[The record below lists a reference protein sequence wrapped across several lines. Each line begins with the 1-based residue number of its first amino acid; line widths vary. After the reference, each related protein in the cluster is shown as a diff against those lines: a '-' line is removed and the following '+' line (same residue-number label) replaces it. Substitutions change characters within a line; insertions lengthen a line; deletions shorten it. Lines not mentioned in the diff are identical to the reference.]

1 MKHSTRLAMVGFAAC
16 AALVLVACKKKDAA
30 AGGGGTGGA
39 GSGAPASAAAV
50 KFAEQELAF
59 PDLKVKAQVPDGFK
73 ASKQEGMFTKFT
85 WAEGEFSLDNRMT
98 FSETCGGMCEA
109 SQWAA
114 NAKSE
119 ADQFIANVN
128 DPNLFSPPAAAEVL
142 ENGEAVPGAYVLKL
156 NIHPKDSSSK
166 RSPTSRVMVWRY
178 GPEWPS
184 IVKCEFEANERMAG
198 QLDAF
203 RDACVGITFAGAVQ
217 ADGG

>member
-1 MKHSTRLAMVGFAAC
+1 MGRWTRRAMVVVTVC
-16 AALVLVACKKKDAA
+16 AVLALVACKKKGEA
-30 AGGGGTGGA
+30 AGGGGAGG
-39 GSGAPASAAAV
+39 GGAPAATAAA
-50 KFAEQELAF
+50 KFVEQELAF
-59 PDLKVKAQVPDGFK
+59 PDLKVKVQVPDGFK

-85 WAEGEFSLDNRMT
+85 WAEGEFSLDNRIT

-109 SQWAA
+109 AQWAA

-128 DPNLFSPPAAAEVL
+128 DPNLYSPPAVAVVS
-142 ENGEAVPGAYVLKL
+142 ENGETAPGTYVLKL
-156 NIHPKDSSSK
+156 DINPKDASSTRK
-166 RSPTSRVMVWRY
+166 PTSRVMVWRY